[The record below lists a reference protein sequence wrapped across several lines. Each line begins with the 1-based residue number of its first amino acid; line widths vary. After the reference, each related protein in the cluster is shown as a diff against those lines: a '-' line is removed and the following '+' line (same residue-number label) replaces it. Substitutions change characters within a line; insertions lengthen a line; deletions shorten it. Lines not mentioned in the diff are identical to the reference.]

1 MEPDDEYEH
10 HEETKGFQNYFLKSV
25 KRIYETRS
33 PLNPWK
39 TDHADILKVDSQEA
53 CDPVVTESILTL
65 ESKGLQQYEIYRKEV
80 LEKGTKGVH
89 ETIKKNSIP
98 LLDTPLQHVMTPTGK
113 KLKAQSMNTSLFSK
127 LVIIFGKREVLLLK
141 VCSYEFHWFALA
153 ISDFEEL
160 YLPSKK
166 SHLAKIIISDCHQLL
181 GDLDSYI

>member
-10 HEETKGFQNYFLKSV
+10 HEETKGFQNYLLKSV
-25 KRIYETRS
+25 KRIYEIRT

-153 ISDFEEL
+153 ISDEEL